1 MVTSATRAWQRPV
14 RGVYS
19 QGSSGIYGAM
29 VRERDMSVESEMV
42 RILADGVDQGT
53 AKAVTIGTTAAAV
66 AAWRRIR
73 IILKRQPSLDSG
85 ERAVLAAEP
94 GQQVDLETLLRLLSR
109 LPAEAATNINVQGDY
124 VARDKIMKFGGDYVD
139 GNKISRDWDS

>member
-1 MVTSATRAWQRPV
+1 
-14 RGVYS
+14 
-19 QGSSGIYGAM
+19 
-29 VRERDMSVESEMV
+29 MSVESEMV

-94 GQQVDLETLLRLLSR
+94 GQQVDLETLLRLLAAA
-109 LPAEAATNINVQGDY
+109 AEAATNINVQGDY
-124 VARDKIMKFGGDYVD
+124 VARDKIMKFGGDYVA
-139 GNKISRDWDS
+139 GNKASRDWDS